1 MANKYRT
8 LLNVSLFTFLGLL
21 FCLLA
26 ENYFHLPI
34 FGSGY
39 FFTTISYL
47 FSALIFNIIGFA
59 LLAVNKS
66 LGRRMADNNLS
77 KKIIIPIYT
86 AIFSGL
92 FLSNWLFI
100 SFAKILAGFEHPFS
114 MQINGWMV
122 CLVLWFIETSVIGL
136 LFVYN
141 YMTYLMQLQ
150 KDTMILRQEYDR
162 AKYQALQEQ
171 LSPHFLFNS
180 LNILVSQIEFNP
192 QKAITYTC
200 KLSEVYRY
208 VLSVKDRKSSMIK
221 EELGFLKSY
230 IYLQQT
236 RFDFPLNF
244 VNRLNPESL
253 DLSIPTLTLQILAE
267 NIFKH
272 NVILPDSPMTI
283 EIGIENG
290 YLYVSN
296 SIFPK
301 TCINS
306 TGIGL
311 SNLSK
316 RSLMLSG
323 SQIIIEKT
331 DKFTVKVP
339 VIYE

>member
-8 LLNVSLFTFLGLL
+8 LLDISLFTFLGLL

-26 ENYFHLPI
+26 DNYFHLPI

-39 FFTTISYL
+39 YFTIISYL
-47 FSALIFNIIGFA
+47 LSAIIFNVIGFT
-59 LLAVNKS
+59 LLIVNKA
-66 LGRRMADNNLS
+66 LGKKIADNNLS
-77 KKIIIPIYT
+77 KKIIIPIYIS
-86 AIFSGL
+86 IFLGL
-92 FLSNWLFI
+92 FILNWAFI
-100 SFAKILAGFEHPFS
+100 SFAKILAGFDHPFN

-136 LFVYN
+136 LFAYN
-141 YMTYLMQLQ
+141 YTTCLMQLQ
-150 KDTMILRQEYDR
+150 KDAMIMKQEYDK
-162 AKYQALQEQ
+162 AKFQALQEQ

-192 QKAITYTC
+192 PKAIVFTC

-208 VLSVKDRKSSMIK
+208 ILSVKDRKCAMLK
-221 EELGFLKSY
+221 EELGFLQSY
-230 IYLQQT
+230 IYLQQV
-236 RFDFPLNF
+236 RFGFPLTF
-244 VNRLNPESL
+244 LNKLSESSL
-253 DLSIPTLTLQILAE
+253 DFCIPSLTLQILAE

-272 NVILPDSPMTI
+272 NIIQPDLPMTI
-283 EIGIENG
+283 EIGMQNG

-296 SIFPK
+296 TIYPK
-301 TCINS
+301 ANVNS

-323 SQIIIEKT
+323 KQIVIEKT

-339 VIYE
+339 VVYE